1 MDGWT
6 RGSESHTNQY
16 SHSKRM
22 HKLVKALFSLSL
34 RKHGFVILLT
44 LVVAAGLFG
53 PMLLHADPY
62 TQDLLT
68 RLQEPVWADGG
79 SWENILGRDHLGR
92 DVLARVLYGV
102 RVSALIGVSVGLMG
116 GIIGTTLG
124 VLAGYFGGITD
135 RVISFFITA
144 RLSLP
149 IILVALAVVAL
160 FGASLLIVVLVL
172 GFLLWERYAL
182 VARTMAISLRN
193 ADFVV
198 AARIQGCSHLQI
210 MWHEI
215 MPNLFGNLMII
226 GTIDA
231 AMAITLEA
239 SLSFLGLGVPPP
251 LPSLGLMIAEGK
263 EHILFQP
270 SLVVIPSVVLFILV
284 LCVNLCGETIRR
296 AQKKD

>member
-1 MDGWT
+1 MP
-6 RGSESHTNQY
+6 
-16 SHSKRM
+16 
-22 HKLVKALFSLSL
+22 KLPNALAALSL
-34 RKHGFVILLT
+34 RRHPFLVLLV
-44 LVVAAGLFG
+44 LVVAAGLAG
-53 PMLLHADPY
+53 PLLLHADPY
-62 TQDLLT
+62 TQNLLA
-68 RLQEPVWADGG
+68 RLQEPVWADG
-79 SWENILGRDHLGR
+79 SWAHPLGTDHLGR

-102 RVSALIGVSVGLMG
+102 RVSALIGLSVALMG

-124 VLAGYFGGITD
+124 VLAGYFGGLTD

-149 IILVALAVVAL
+149 IILVALAVVSL

-172 GFLLWERYAL
+172 GLLLWERYAL
-182 VARTMAISLRN
+182 VARTMATSLRQ

-210 MWHEI
+210 MWHEVL
-215 MPNLFGNLMII
+215 PNLFGNLVII

-270 SLVVIPSVVLFILV
+270 SLVVIPSVVLFLLV
-284 LCVNLCGETIRR
+284 LCVNHCGETIRH